1 MVRGEAR
8 TKRNTNMEWPVEDAG
23 RRRAET
29 KDCHTANIVWDED
42 EDVADADEP
51 VLFLFLRPEDDVTAV
66 FETAA

>member
-1 MVRGEAR
+1 MNLWEVRGEAR

-42 EDVADADEP
+42 EDVADEDVADADELSV
-51 VLFLFLRPEDDVTAV
+51 VLLMVV
-66 FETAA
+66 KIV